1 MAQKV
6 RTLLIDDLDGGDAD
20 GTVRFS
26 MDGTDYEIDLSAS
39 HAGQLRDALAP
50 YINAARRAG
59 SAARGAGRTSRK
71 AAQAAP
77 DPTEVRAWARSQ
89 GIEVKDRG
97 RVPADLIARFKA
109 AMGK

>member
-59 SAARGAGRTSRK
+59 SAARTSRK
-71 AAQAAP
+71 AAP
-77 DPTEVRAWARSQ
+77 DPTEVRAWARTQ